1 MASQVVSIFRMP
13 GLPVLLRPVP
23 VASSPRIQYS
33 HFRLQNFFGRAP
45 PLHELSYGAR
55 RGTATF
61 TLACSYGNGGGSGH
75 SLQVL
80 AAQTLSVLTSIQP
93 FAYIISAASIFGA
106 LRAAAGFPL
115 LSLTRLTFS
124 SALRSLREKNLCVL
138 CVIKTLCVLCVRKL

>member
-93 FAYIISAASIFGA
+93 FSIYYKC
-106 LRAAAGFPL
+106 
-115 LSLTRLTFS
+115 SLHLCC
-124 SALRSLREKNLCVL
+124 SLRCCGLCVAVPHAPHL
-138 CVIKTLCVLCVRKL
+138 L